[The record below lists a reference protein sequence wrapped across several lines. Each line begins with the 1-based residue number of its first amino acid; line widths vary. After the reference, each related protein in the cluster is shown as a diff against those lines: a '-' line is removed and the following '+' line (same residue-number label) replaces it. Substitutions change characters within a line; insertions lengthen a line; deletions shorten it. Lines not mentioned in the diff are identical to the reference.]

1 MVQRILPF
9 NTVKNK
15 IFTSNFYDRNNKSKK
30 TDDKDSSLLLKPL
43 EHLKHLVNQFN
54 NTSSPPDN
62 IYSDEPENTVS
73 SKCYDI
79 EELQNIKTRTKS

>member
-15 IFTSNFYDRNNKSKK
+15 IFTSNLYDSNNKSKK
-30 TDDKDSSLLLKPL
+30 TNDKSSSLLLKPL
-43 EHLKHLVNQFN
+43 EHLRHLVNQFN
-54 NTSSPPDN
+54 NMSSPPDN
-62 IYSDEPENTVS
+62 IYSEEPENTVS

-79 EELQNIKTRTKS
+79 DELQNIKTRNKS